1 MTGLWV
7 NVSLGFATALVAFG
21 VTIALVFWL
30 YRLAFGHPLRIPM
43 AGFSTTENTLT
54 TAFFGLALAGAGV
67 LYYTYFSQDYV
78 YWNTYTLPKYQWIDY
93 VLWSLFLMPSLFWF
107 TGSLFA
113 GKAAPP
119 ECEPSEAPAG
129 SEDEGAD
136 AVT

>member
-1 MTGLWV
+1 MTGLWT
-7 NVSLGFATALVAFG
+7 NVLLGFATALAAFG
-21 VTIALVFWL
+21 VMIALVFWL

-67 LYYTYFSQDYV
+67 LYYTCFSQDYV
-78 YWNTYTLPKYQWIDY
+78 YWYTYTLPKYQWIDY

-107 TGSLFA
+107 TGSIFA

-119 ECEPSEAPAG
+119 ECEPAEMPPGTGGGEVDAG
-129 SEDEGAD
+129 S
-136 AVT
+136 